1 MKLEQLYVVLH
12 VQQCVYQVAL
22 AVLRMVQLS
31 SLMQRLEGFHLRQGR
46 LIVPKTKYKEDVF
59 MNEVGETRGVLC
71 YVICAAGCLACVA
84 DGAVVIVDSI
94 TGGMALT
101 ANANK

>member
-1 MKLEQLYVVLH
+1 
-12 VQQCVYQVAL
+12 
-22 AVLRMVQLS
+22 
-31 SLMQRLEGFHLRQGR
+31 
-46 LIVPKTKYKEDVF
+46 